1 MDNQIPKS
9 VLIIVAHPDDET
21 LWAGGTILNNP
32 SWDFFVVSL
41 CRKDDEDRAPKFYKV
56 LQVLNTKGIMGNLDD
71 GPEQTPINN
80 DEIQQIILD
89 LLPKTDFDLIITH
102 NLMGEYTRHLRH
114 EEVSKAVMRLW
125 LEDKITADALWTF
138 AYEDGNKAY
147 LPEAVKEAPI
157 YNVLSESIWLKKYNL
172 MTKTYGFKKNSWEA
186 RTTPKTEAFW
196 VFHKA
201 VQ

>member
-21 LWAGGTILNNP
+21 LWTGGTILNNP
-32 SWDFFVVSL
+32 SWDCFIMSL
-41 CRKDDEDRAPKFYKV
+41 CRKDDEDRAPKFYTV
-56 LQVLNTKGIMGNLDD
+56 LQTLKAKGIMGNLDD
-71 GPEQTPINN
+71 GPEQTPLNN
-80 DEIQQIILD
+80 DEIQQIIKN

-147 LPEAVKEAPI
+147 LPEAVKEAHI
-157 YNVLSESIWLKKYNL
+157 YNVLSESIWLQKYDL
-172 MTKTYGFKKNSWEA
+172 MTKTYGFKKDSWEA
-186 RTTPKTEAFW
+186 RTTPKAEAFW
-196 VFHKA
+196 MFRKA
-201 VQ
+201 V